1 MGQRSQIYVRYNK
14 QLVIANY
21 YQWNFGDRMISRAR
35 YGLDY
40 LTYYLKNGFTW
51 VFTNKKTG
59 DYEKIRRY
67 FDVNF
72 DYQDIVISSD
82 LFKEWEEEKDS
93 FKDWTIN
100 DWVFNADNND
110 GRLFIDITF
119 NEETNEYTLKYCF
132 TDRDNKKPLT
142 PRQYM
147 AWDYPKWKTSEYI
160 EDDIKKATEDN
171 LDFIKKNFTLMTQ
184 EELEDYLNTDYTS
197 KQEEDN

>member
-21 YQWNFGDRMISRAR
+21 YQWNYGERMISRAR

-40 LTYYLKNGFTW
+40 LTYYLKNGFCW
-51 VFTNKKTG
+51 AFTTKHTG

-72 DYQDIVISSD
+72 DYKDIVISSD
-82 LFKEWEEEKDS
+82 LFKEWEEEKNS
-93 FKDWTIN
+93 FENWTIN
-100 DWVFNADNND
+100 DWVFEADNND

-132 TDRDNKKPLT
+132 TNCKNQNPLT

-147 AWDYPKWKTSEYI
+147 DWDYPGWKTSEYI
-160 EDDIKKATEDN
+160 EEDIKKATEDN
-171 LDFIKKNFTLMTQ
+171 LEFIEKNFTLMTQ
-184 EELEDYLNTDYTS
+184 EELEDYLNTDYTP
-197 KQEEDN
+197 KEREEK